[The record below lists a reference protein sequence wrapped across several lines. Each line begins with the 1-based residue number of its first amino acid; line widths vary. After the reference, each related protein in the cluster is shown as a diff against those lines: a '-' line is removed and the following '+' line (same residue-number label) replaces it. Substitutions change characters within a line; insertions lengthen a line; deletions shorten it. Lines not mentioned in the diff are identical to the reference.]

1 MSKSKEIIDAE
12 LDATQLLGRWSNF
25 RFFGNR
31 QAARHRRVRIRT
43 RKCRTQSG
51 PLKCRRNLDSP
62 LRAAVRARY
71 IGFEPVSAVVFWTL
85 D

>member
-31 QAARHRRVRIRT
+31 QAARYR
-43 RKCRTQSG
+43 
-51 PLKCRRNLDSP
+51 LELAN
-62 LRAAVRARY
+62 
-71 IGFEPVSAVVFWTL
+71 VVPKAGL
-85 D
+85 